1 MKRHVQKT
9 GVRQWAGEDLLEL
22 QSEPLKAI
30 DDFFSEYGNCV
41 IKGMEVK
48 PALNGSYDITE
59 GLVALSG
66 VDADSKP
73 AFKVVRFAGIEST
86 TLPIYLT
93 LAHHVLE
100 RPYSDGQVKPVAY
113 NYYAAVSNIKP
124 ESGDYLEVAAEN
136 IPRFVDVIQDAK
148 HRFFTDTERT
158 KLNGIAEEA
167 NKYVHPQEH
176 PASMIKFTDGKTFQ
190 QKLDEG
196 SLKGPQGET
205 GATGAQGP
213 KGDPGI
219 QGPKGEQ
226 GLTGPQGATGATG
239 PQGPKGD
246 PGARGPQ
253 GERGLTGPQGPQG
266 ATGATGAQGPKGDTG
281 ARGPQG
287 ERGLTGPQGPQGA
300 TGATGAQGPKG
311 DTGARGPQGERGPVG
326 PQGPQGVQG
335 PQGPQG
341 PGIVIPRSVNHKK
354 VIFDGQKPRYLMVTV
369 KATVSSSEC
378 KILSGVV
385 QYTSNMTYVL
395 DKNYSVLVSSDG
407 SVTLS
412 WTQSMGD
419 LECVGI
425 L

>member
-219 QGPKGEQ
+219 QGPKG
-226 GLTGPQGATGATG
+226 
-239 PQGPKGD
+239 D

>member
-287 ERGLTGPQGPQGA
+287 ERGPA
-300 TGATGAQGPKG
+300 
-311 DTGARGPQGERGPVG
+311 G

>member
-1 MKRHVQKT
+1 
-9 GVRQWAGEDLLEL
+9 
-22 QSEPLKAI
+22 
-30 DDFFSEYGNCV
+30 
-41 IKGMEVK
+41 
-48 PALNGSYDITE
+48 
-59 GLVALSG
+59 
-66 VDADSKP
+66 
-73 AFKVVRFAGIEST
+73 
-86 TLPIYLT
+86 
-93 LAHHVLE
+93 
-100 RPYSDGQVKPVAY
+100 
-113 NYYAAVSNIKP
+113 
-124 ESGDYLEVAAEN
+124 
-136 IPRFVDVIQDAK
+136 
-148 HRFFTDTERT
+148 
-158 KLNGIAEEA
+158 
-167 NKYVHPQEH
+167 
-176 PASMIKFTDGKTFQ
+176 
-190 QKLDEG
+190 
-196 SLKGPQGET
+196 
-205 GATGAQGP
+205 
-213 KGDPGI
+213 
-219 QGPKGEQ
+219 
-226 GLTGPQGATGATG
+226 
-239 PQGPKGD
+239 
-246 PGARGPQ
+246 
-253 GERGLTGPQGPQG
+253 
-266 ATGATGAQGPKGDTG
+266 
-281 ARGPQG
+281 RGPQG

-311 DTGARGPQGERGPVG
+311 DTGARGPQGERGPAG

>member
-213 KGDPGI
+213 KGDPG
-219 QGPKGEQ
+219 
-226 GLTGPQGATGATG
+226 
-239 PQGPKGD
+239 
-246 PGARGPQ
+246 ARGPQ

>member
-41 IKGMEVK
+41 IKGMDVK
-48 PALNGSYDITE
+48 PALNGSYNITE

-196 SLKGPQGET
+196 SLKGPQGAT

-239 PQGPKGD
+239 AQGPKGD

-287 ERGLTGPQGPQGA
+287 ERGPA
-300 TGATGAQGPKG
+300 
-311 DTGARGPQGERGPVG
+311 G

-341 PGIVIPRSVNHKK
+341 PGIVIPRRINTRT

-369 KATVSSSEC
+369 KAVVSSSEY

-385 QYTSNMTYVL
+385 QYAGNMTYVL
-395 DKNYSVLVSSDG
+395 DNNYSVLLSSDAR
-407 SVTLS
+407 VTLN
-412 WTQSMGD
+412 WNQSSGE

>member
-41 IKGMEVK
+41 IKGMDIK

-158 KLNGIAEEA
+158 KLNGIAEGA

-196 SLKGPQGET
+196 SLKGPQGAT

-239 PQGPKGD
+239 AQGPKGD
-246 PGARGPQ
+246 P
-253 GERGLTGPQGPQG
+253 
-266 ATGATGAQGPKGDTG
+266 G

>member
-41 IKGMEVK
+41 IKGMDVK
-48 PALNGSYDITE
+48 PALNGSYNITE

-93 LAHHVLE
+93 LGHHVLE

-196 SLKGPQGET
+196 SLKGPQGAT

-239 PQGPKGD
+239 AQGPKGD

-287 ERGLTGPQGPQGA
+287 ERGPA
-300 TGATGAQGPKG
+300 
-311 DTGARGPQGERGPVG
+311 G